1 MSGSFR
7 FLHSFLHGN
16 VLSSLCLRL
25 VAHAGI
31 AFQARMAAAFKKCFL
46 ATDQFLG
53 QIKKLPCASKVEQ
66 QRLDVLLEMVSKSMP
81 WLPEAAGEASAIIN
95 ASLHF
100 SQKSRSKLLERL
112 CGSLDSEVD
121 SLLGNEAP
129 EVPCGGRIKLQDYTN
144 MVHLIPEKIW
154 DTLLDGQ
161 KPTADCLVALC
172 DHCQRLGLTNP
183 SEKTYGTITC
193 LAFWGIW
200 QSHDVNMHTKRSTL
214 TIAKPFIKQYLQHY
228 QKQRPVLEAW
238 KLKCLPN
245 KVSKLP
251 HPMQAVFK
259 EHKPVEAPAACVSA
273 ALNMPCRVTNHAAS
287 LLSLGSAAT
296 MQLEFSKRLS
306 PTAPLALADVNHM
319 DSNTAALPFE
329 NLALG
334 DEEPAS
340 EDEQGKAQSK
350 PKVEKPFTPAGQP
363 VLKDLKSL
371 SDLSKKLKSK
381 KIEEVESPPDPGS
394 HAAKRKSAGDPK
406 SLKEGTKKVDVQSTL
421 QNLKA
426 KTAAKKKGAAV
437 GDKLDLPPV
446 AKHVGSPKKKEQKL
460 KKKNSPKKKARKPQK
475 EKKKKEQP
483 AEAKQKAAKATCEV
497 KVDHAPSSKA
507 QVVAAQVLEGKSS
520 KLQWPDWAAS
530 KEVLLKAFPNDT
542 KKRFSSRCYH
552 RVLDFE
558 IRNGLIKDQAK
569 LVAQSRHREAN
580 ALWDEWFST

>member
-1 MSGSFR
+1 
-7 FLHSFLHGN
+7 
-16 VLSSLCLRL
+16 
-25 VAHAGI
+25 
-31 AFQARMAAAFKKCFL
+31 MAAAFKKCFL

-53 QIKKLPCASKVEQ
+53 QIKKLPCVSKVET
-66 QRLDVLLEMVSKSMP
+66 QRLDVLLQMVSKSMP

-95 ASLHF
+95 ASMHF

-121 SLLGNEAP
+121 SLLGNGSP
-129 EVPCGGRIKLQDYTN
+129 EVLCGGRMFLQDYTN
-144 MVHLIPEKIW
+144 MVHFIPEKIW
-154 DTLLDGQ
+154 ETLLDGQ

-183 SEKTYGTITC
+183 SEKTYGTIAC

-251 HPMQAVFK
+251 HPMQTVFK
-259 EHKPVEAPAACVSA
+259 EHKPVEAPAACLSA
-273 ALNMPCRVTNHAAS
+273 ALNMPCRVTNQAAS

-296 MQLEFSKRLS
+296 MQLEFSKRLC
-306 PTAPLALADVNHM
+306 PTAPLALADGNHK
-319 DSNTAALPFE
+319 DSIALPFE
-329 NLALG
+329 HLALG
-334 DEEPAS
+334 YEEAAS
-340 EDEQGKAQSK
+340 QDEQGEVDTK
-350 PKVEKPFTPAGQP
+350 PKLEKPFTPAGQP

-371 SDLSKKLKSK
+371 SDLSKKLQPK
-381 KIEEVESPPDPGS
+381 KIVEVESPQVPGS
-394 HAAKRKSAGDPK
+394 NAPKRNSAGDPK

-426 KTAAKKKGAAV
+426 KMAAKKKGVA
-437 GDKLDLPPV
+437 GDKLDHPPV
-446 AKHVGSPKKKEQKL
+446 AKHVGSPKKNEQKP
-460 KKKNSPKKKARKPQK
+460 KKKSSPKKKANKPQK
-475 EKKKKEQP
+475 QKSQQP
-483 AEAKQKAAKATCEV
+483 AEAKQNKGKATCEV
-497 KVDHAPSSKA
+497 KVDHADSSKA
-507 QVVAAQVLEGKSS
+507 QVVAAQVLEAKSS
-520 KLQWPDWAAS
+520 KSEWAEWAAS

-558 IRNGLIKDQAK
+558 IRNGLVKDQAK
-569 LVAQSRHREAN
+569 LLAQSRHREAN
-580 ALWDEWFST
+580 ALWDQWFST